1 MGCKTIAAKR
11 PVSLMVRLLSVYGFG
26 ITCIVVAVFALH
38 PLAAD
43 VARFGW
49 VFICVFLCILLVF
62 FVFMTTKTLRVPTT
76 VVFNDDEHRLEVYYY
91 KHAFT
96 EAALIIPYTSLWF
109 GRYVLGSLHPPF
121 NTIGLYMNKKFQM
134 QISANH
140 YHWGQDDIE
149 QLYQELSRVGNKL
162 KDPILL
168 FSK

>member
-1 MGCKTIAAKR
+1 MSCKTIAAKKTVPLYTR
-11 PVSLMVRLLSVYGFG
+11 FLSIYGFG
-26 ITCIVVAVFALH
+26 VICLVVAFFALH
-38 PLAAD
+38 TLATD

-62 FVFMTTKTLRVPTT
+62 FVFMTTKTLRVPHT

-91 KHAFT
+91 KYAFT
-96 EAALIIPYTSLWF
+96 EAVIIIPYTSLWF

-121 NTIGLYMNKKFQM
+121 NTIGLYINKKFQM

-140 YHWGQDDIE
+140 YNWGQDDIE

-162 KDPILL
+162 KDPILF